1 MARMTYVQ
9 AIERA
14 CEIIETYG
22 FEPEEL
28 EGADEAM
35 SRLEELK
42 AQLMKRGSGKKSL
55 TKTQKENVD
64 KKDQIFDLLRDEPDG
79 MTATEVGKAIG
90 ESCQRASAL
99 LAQMGD
105 PNGKV
110 KGDGRVRREKVGK
123 SIRFFA
129 VV

>member
-1 MARMTYVQ
+1 MTKMTYSV
-9 AIERA
+9 AIDNALAGNLTDEVVER
-14 CEIIETYG
+14 
-22 FEPEEL
+22 L
-28 EGADEAM
+28 HD
-35 SRLEELK
+35 LQ
-42 AQLMKRGSGKKSL
+42 AQLAKRGSGKKGL

-64 KKDQIFDLLRDEPDG
+64 KKEQILDILRNEPG
-79 MTATEVGKAIG
+79 LTATEVGKAIG

-123 SIRFFA
+123 NVRFYA
-129 VV
+129 VD

>member
-28 EGADEAM
+28 EG
-35 SRLEELK
+35 
-42 AQLMKRGSGKKSL
+42 

-123 SIRFFA
+123 NVRFYA
-129 VV
+129 VD